1 MSQGVPPPLP
11 SRPKAAAGAAGGTGA
26 ASGNTGAGAPGAA
39 PGGTGADHTG
49 AGVPGAAPGGT
60 GTGHT
65 GAGVPGAAPGGTGTG
80 VRTGAG
86 VRTGV
91 TGAGVPVP
99 GAGASGAQGA
109 ASPDGLPKRFGKYT
123 LLRSLAKGG
132 MAELFLALQKSV
144 AGFEKLIVIKRIL
157 PSMNQDQAFIEML
170 LQEARTSATLSHPNI
185 VQIFDVGQA
194 EGLYFI
200 AMEHV
205 HGEDIRSVVRQMKTK
220 SVPEFPLEH
229 ALAITLGMC
238 AGLTYAHEKSDLDG
252 TQLNIVHRDISP
264 QNVVITFSGDVKIVD
279 FGIAKSDSKLAGD
292 TKSGKL
298 KGKVPYMSPEQAR
311 GENIDAR
318 SDIFATGVML
328 FELTTGKRL
337 FKGSS
342 EFETLKLI
350 CEREYPRPTQIRP
363 GYPPGLEHIVM
374 KALTKDRT
382 QRYQSARD
390 MQSDLEE
397 FVRNERIP
405 VSNIALSQFMQSLF
419 EDKLTSQKELL
430 LQGKQLADI
439 IEQQNPRDSTTDFS
453 QPMVSS
459 LAASHT
465 VTDLPANKGKGGL
478 VVGLLL
484 AVILIAGGGG
494 SVWFLKHKQQQQ
506 GGPVTAPLP
515 PPAVKGTIEV
525 VSNPPGASIWIN
537 GDLRPEVTPATLTQ
551 LPTGGGAIDVKLT
564 HDGFESE
571 KQSVTLTEAKPK
583 GTIKVDLKK
592 GSVVVTVTV
601 LPAGLT
607 PTLSLDGKKYGT
619 LEADGIPS
627 GDQHKLIVSAPG
639 YQDYTTTFIGAPQE
653 KKHFDVTLQKEVKV
667 TGTAHTATAAGPTGS
682 GKLNVGASGGWCNV
696 SVDGVPRGATPVAG
710 IELSAGPHR
719 VTCTPGDGKPPQTAT
734 VVVPANDTA
743 RQKFS
748 L

>member
-1 MSQGVPPPLP
+1 MSEVLPPPPP
-11 SRPKAAAGAAGGTGA
+11 SVPKEAAGGAVG
-26 ASGNTGAGAPGAA
+26 GAG
-39 PGGTGADHTG
+39 G
-49 AGVPGAAPGGT
+49 AGGAN
-60 GTGHT
+60 
-65 GAGVPGAAPGGTGTG
+65 
-80 VRTGAG
+80 
-86 VRTGV
+86 
-91 TGAGVPVP
+91 
-99 GAGASGAQGA
+99 ASGAHGS
-109 ASPDGLPKRFGKYT
+109 ASADGLPKRFGKYT

-157 PSMNQDQAFIEML
+157 PSMNTDAAFIEML

-185 VQIFDVGQA
+185 VQIFDVGQT

-229 ALAITLGMC
+229 ALAIALGMC
-238 AGLTYAHEKSDLDG
+238 AGLTYAHEKRDLDG
-252 TQLNIVHRDISP
+252 TALNIVHRDISP
-264 QNVVITFSGDVKIVD
+264 QNVVLTFSGDVKIVD

-419 EDKLTSQKELL
+419 EDKLASQKELL

-439 IEQQNPRDSTTDFS
+439 IEQQNPRDSTTDYS
-453 QPMVSS
+453 QPMLSTP
-459 LAASHT
+459 AASHT
-465 VTDLPANKGKGGL
+465 VTDLPANRGKGGL
-478 VVGLLL
+478 VVGL
-484 AVILIAGGGG
+484 ILGLTLIIGGIGG
-494 SVWFLKHKQQQQ
+494 TLWFLKQKQHQ
-506 GGPVTAPLP
+506 GTASIPPVP
-515 PPAVKGTIEV
+515 PPAVKGTVEV
-525 VSNPPGASIWIN
+525 SSNPPGASIWIN

-551 LPTGGGAIDVKLT
+551 LPTGGGAIEVKLT
-564 HDGFESE
+564 HDGFESDKE
-571 KQSVTLTEAKPK
+571 SVTLTEAQPK

-601 LPAGLT
+601 LPAGLKT
-607 PTLSLDGKKYGT
+607 TVSLDGKKYDG
-619 LEADGIPS
+619 LEVDGIPS
-627 GDQHKLIVSAPG
+627 GDQHKLIVSSAG
-639 YQDYTTTFIGAPQE
+639 YQDYATTFIGAPQE

-667 TGTAHTATAAGPTGS
+667 VGTSHTATVTGPTGS

-719 VTCTPGDGKPPQTAT
+719 VTCTPGDGKPAQTAT

>member
-1 MSQGVPPPLP
+1 MSEVLPPPPP
-11 SRPKAAAGAAGGTGA
+11 SVPKEAAGGAVG
-26 ASGNTGAGAPGAA
+26 GAG
-39 PGGTGADHTG
+39 G
-49 AGVPGAAPGGT
+49 AGGAN
-60 GTGHT
+60 
-65 GAGVPGAAPGGTGTG
+65 
-80 VRTGAG
+80 
-86 VRTGV
+86 
-91 TGAGVPVP
+91 
-99 GAGASGAQGA
+99 ASGAHGS
-109 ASPDGLPKRFGKYT
+109 ASADGLPKRFGKYT

-157 PSMNQDQAFIEML
+157 PSMNTDAAFIEML

-229 ALAITLGMC
+229 ALAIALGMC
-238 AGLTYAHEKSDLDG
+238 AGLTYAHEKRDLDG
-252 TQLNIVHRDISP
+252 TALNIVHRDISP
-264 QNVVITFSGDVKIVD
+264 QNVVLTFSGDVKIVD

-419 EDKLTSQKELL
+419 EDKLASQKELL

-439 IEQQNPRDSTTDFS
+439 IEQQNPRDSTTDYS
-453 QPMVSS
+453 QPMLSTP
-459 LAASHT
+459 AASHT
-465 VTDLPANKGKGGL
+465 VTDLPANRGKGGL
-478 VVGLLL
+478 VVGL
-484 AVILIAGGGG
+484 ILGLTLIIGGIGG
-494 SVWFLKHKQQQQ
+494 TLWFLKQKQHQ
-506 GGPVTAPLP
+506 GTASIPPVP
-515 PPAVKGTIEV
+515 PPAVKGTVEV
-525 VSNPPGASIWIN
+525 SSNPPGASIWIN

-551 LPTGGGAIDVKLT
+551 LPTGGGAIEVKLT
-564 HDGFESE
+564 HDGFESDKE
-571 KQSVTLTEAKPK
+571 SVTLTEAQPK

-601 LPAGLT
+601 LPAGLKT
-607 PTLSLDGKKYGT
+607 TVSLDGKKYDG
-619 LEADGIPS
+619 LEVDGIPS
-627 GDQHKLIVSAPG
+627 GDQHKLIVSSAG
-639 YQDYTTTFIGAPQE
+639 YQDYATTFIGAPQE

-667 TGTAHTATAAGPTGS
+667 VGTSHTATVTGPTGS

-719 VTCTPGDGKPPQTAT
+719 VTCTPGDGKPAQTAT

>member
-1 MSQGVPPPLP
+1 MSEVLPPPPP
-11 SRPKAAAGAAGGTGA
+11 SVPNAAAGAVG
-26 ASGNTGAGAPGAA
+26 
-39 PGGTGADHTG
+39 
-49 AGVPGAAPGGT
+49 
-60 GTGHT
+60 
-65 GAGVPGAAPGGTGTG
+65 
-80 VRTGAG
+80 
-86 VRTGV
+86 
-91 TGAGVPVP
+91 
-99 GAGASGAQGA
+99 GAGASGAHA
-109 ASPDGLPKRFGKYT
+109 AVSADGLPKRFGKYT

-157 PSMNQDQAFIEML
+157 PSMNQDAAFIEML

-194 EGLYFI
+194 ENLYFI

-220 SVPEFPLEH
+220 NVPEFPLEH
-229 ALAITLGMC
+229 ALAIALGMC
-238 AGLTYAHEKSDLDG
+238 AGLTYAHEKRDLDG
-252 TQLNIVHRDISP
+252 SALNIVHRDISP

-318 SDIFATGVML
+318 SDIFAAGVML

-363 GYPPGLEHIVM
+363 GYPPALEAIVM
-374 KALTKDRT
+374 KALTKDRA

-390 MQSDLEE
+390 MQSELEE

-419 EDKLTSQKELL
+419 EDKLASQKELL

-439 IEQQNPRDSTTDFS
+439 IEQQNPRDSTQDYS
-453 QPMVSS
+453 QPMLSTP
-459 LAASHT
+459 AASHT
-465 VTDLPANKGKGGL
+465 VTDLPANRGKGGL
-478 VVGLLL
+478 VVGL
-484 AVILIAGGGG
+484 ILGLTLIVGGIGG
-494 SVWFLKHKQQQQ
+494 TLWFLKQKQHQASAM
-506 GGPVTAPLP
+506 TTPLP

-525 VSNPPGASIWIN
+525 SSNPPGASIWIN

-551 LPTGGGAIDVKLT
+551 LPTGGGAIEVKLT

-571 KQSVTLTEAKPK
+571 KQSVTLTESKPQ

-601 LPAGLT
+601 LPAGLKT
-607 PTLSLDGKKYGT
+607 TVSLDGKKYDA
-619 LEADGIPS
+619 LEVDGIPS
-627 GDQHKLIVSAPG
+627 GDQHKLIVSSLG

-653 KKHFDVTLQKEVKV
+653 KKHFDVTLQKDVKV
-667 TGTAHTATAAGPTGS
+667 VGTAHTATVTGPAGS

-719 VTCTPGDGKPPQTAT
+719 VTCTPGDGKPAQTAT

>member
-1 MSQGVPPPLP
+1 V
-11 SRPKAAAGAAGGTGA
+11 
-26 ASGNTGAGAPGAA
+26 PGAA
-39 PGGTGADHTG
+39 PGGTGAGASNTASGVRSGSTG
-49 AGVPGAAPGGT
+49 APVPVAGAAPGGTGGGASNTASGVRSGSASVPGAAPGGT
-60 GTGHT
+60 GA
-65 GAGVPGAAPGGTGTG
+65 GA
-80 VRTGAG
+80 RTGS
-86 VRTGV
+86 
-91 TGAGVPVP
+91 TGAGVPVA
-99 GAGASGAQGA
+99 GAGASGAHAA

-157 PSMNQDQAFIEML
+157 PSMNQDAAFIEML

-185 VQIFDVGQA
+185 VQIFDVGSA

-252 TQLNIVHRDISP
+252 TALNIVHRDISP

-350 CEREYPRPTQIRP
+350 CEREYPRPSQIRP
-363 GYPPGLEHIVM
+363 GYPPALENIVM
-374 KALTKDRT
+374 KALAKDRT

-405 VSNIALSQFMQSLF
+405 VSNIALSQFMQGLF

-439 IEQQNPRDSTTDFS
+439 IEQQNPHDPTADYS
-453 QPMVSS
+453 QPMLS
-459 LAASHT
+459 APGA
-465 VTDLPANKGKGGL
+465 VTDLPANRGKGG
-478 VVGLLL
+478 VFVGLLL
-484 AVILIAGGGG
+484 AFILVVGGGG

-506 GGPVTAPLP
+506 AQVIPPLP
-515 PPAVKGTIEV
+515 PPAIKGTIEV
-525 VSNPPGASIWIN
+525 SSNPPGASIWIN

-571 KQSVTLTEAKPK
+571 KQSVTLTEAAPK
-583 GTIKVDLKK
+583 GAIKVDLKK
-592 GSVVVTVTV
+592 GSVVVTVTL
-601 LPAGLT
+601 LPAGLK
-607 PTLSLDGKKYGT
+607 PTLSLDGKKYDT
-619 LEADGIPS
+619 LEVDGIPS
-627 GDQHKLIVSAPG
+627 GDQHKLVVSAPG
-639 YQDYTTTFIGAPQE
+639 YQDYTTTFLGAPQE
-653 KKHFDVTLQKEVKV
+653 KKHFDVTLLKEVKS

-743 RQKFS
+743 RQKFT